1 MPEDVRFR
9 AHFGQLLR
17 RSAAERRGL
26 LEGTRMPVTDRTVD
40 TSHAQIAISET
51 AGNGLPLVFLHG
63 NSSCKEVFADLL
75 AGELGDR
82 HRMIAVDLPGH
93 GASGDANHPERTYT
107 MTGYADAMVELL
119 GALAI
124 DRAAIVGWSLGG
136 HVALEMIPKFA
147 GTTGV
152 MIVATPPVGQGAE
165 KVMAGFRPIP
175 NADLVGRPV
184 LDAEEAEM
192 LLFANYGPAATDAFR
207 KALQRTDGRAREVM
221 FRALLAGAVSDQRA
235 IAETAPIPI
244 AVVNGADDP
253 LVNVEYVGGVSY
265 RNLWDNHCYVLRGAG
280 HASFLHAPEAFGAI
294 LERFAA
300 DVARRGT
307 RAGAV
312 GARTAAA

>member
-1 MPEDVRFR
+1 
-9 AHFGQLLR
+9 
-17 RSAAERRGL
+17 
-26 LEGTRMPVTDRTVD
+26 MPVTDRTVD

-51 AGNGLPLVFLHG
+51 AGTGLPVVFLHG
-63 NSSCKEVFADLL
+63 NSSCKEVFAGQL
-75 AGELGDR
+75 AGALGDR
-82 HRMIAVDLPGH
+82 HRLIAVDLPGH
-93 GASGDANHPERTYT
+93 GASGDAVDPERTYT
-107 MTGYADAMVELL
+107 MTGYADAMFELL

-147 GTTGV
+147 GTVGV

-175 NADLVGRPV
+175 NADLVGRAM
-184 LDAEEAEM
+184 LTAEESEM

-207 KALQRTDGRAREVM
+207 KALRRTDGRAREVM
-221 FRALLAGAVSDQRA
+221 FRALLTGAIADQRA
-235 IAETAPIPI
+235 IAETSPVPI

-253 LVNVEYVGGVSY
+253 LVNVEYVGGISY

-300 DVARRGT
+300 DMEKRRSRVGP
-307 RAGAV
+307 A